1 MFWLGKTIKK
11 INGSCIAKHM
21 QNEQYKHASGRKL
34 QCGHARSGNQDSDAS
49 NTSLPVKCTSS
60 ITFSNLKK
68 KSKKTFKRVCPT
80 SNHFLKSS
88 GQRMHPS
95 SCQKLEKSAFVLSK
109 NSVNKFI

>member
-1 MFWLGKTIKK
+1 
-11 INGSCIAKHM
+11 M

-68 KSKKTFKRVCPT
+68 IQENIQACVSDKQSFSQVLGKECTHQVVRNWRRVRL
-80 SNHFLKSS
+80 FYLRI
-88 GQRMHPS
+88 Q
-95 SCQKLEKSAFVLSK
+95 
-109 NSVNKFI
+109 

>member
-1 MFWLGKTIKK
+1 
-11 INGSCIAKHM
+11 M

-60 ITFSNLKK
+60 ITFSNFKK
-68 KSKKTFKRVCPT
+68 IQENIQACVSDKQSFSQEFWAKNAPI
-80 SNHFLKSS
+80 
-88 GQRMHPS
+88 

-109 NSVNKFI
+109 NSVNKSI

>member
-11 INGSCIAKHM
+11 SM
-21 QNEQYKHASGRKL
+21 DHASQNTCKMNNINML
-34 QCGHARSGNQDSDAS
+34 QAGNCSVAMLVVAIKTAMHLIRHFRSNAQALSHS
-49 NTSLPVKCTSS
+49 R
-60 ITFSNLKK
+60 IKK

-109 NSVNKFI
+109 NSVNKSI

>member
-68 KSKKTFKRVCPT
+68 IPRKHSSVCVRQAIIFSRVLGKECT
-80 SNHFLKSS
+80 HQVVRNWRRVRLFYLRI
-88 GQRMHPS
+88 Q
-95 SCQKLEKSAFVLSK
+95 
-109 NSVNKFI
+109 